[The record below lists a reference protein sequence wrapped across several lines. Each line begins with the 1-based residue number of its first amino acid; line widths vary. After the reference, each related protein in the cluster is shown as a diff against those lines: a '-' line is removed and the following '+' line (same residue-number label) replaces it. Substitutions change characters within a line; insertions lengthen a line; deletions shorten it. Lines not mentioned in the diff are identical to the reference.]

1 MKKSL
6 LFTLIILSTTHTGC
20 NIHDELDNKGSVNL
34 TVDSDITGTVN
45 EVKSSGILV
54 EDEKLGLI
62 WLSLPEG
69 SDSKNFEKG
78 QSVAI
83 WTDGKIRESYPLQG
97 TALKIEVV
105 D

>member
-1 MKKSL
+1 
-6 LFTLIILSTTHTGC
+6 
-20 NIHDELDNKGSVNL
+20 VN
-34 TVDSDITGTVN
+34 G
-45 EVKSSGILV
+45 VKSSSVLGG
-54 EDEKLGLI
+54 DKKLGLI

-69 SDSKNFEKG
+69 NDSINFEKG
-78 QSVAI
+78 QSVAV

>member
-1 MKKSL
+1 MKRFVLFAFIL
-6 LFTLIILSTTHTGC
+6 LFIVLTGC
-20 NIHDELDNKGSVNL
+20 NVNGEANNN
-34 TVDSDITGTVN
+34 VNGEPDITGTVN
-45 EVKSSGILV
+45 EVKSSSILV
-54 EDEKLGLI
+54 EDKKLGLI

>member
-1 MKKSL
+1 MKKFL
-6 LFTLIILSTTHTGC
+6 LFTFILLFSALTSC
-20 NIHDELDNKGSVNL
+20 NVNGETDSNGSVHVNGDPD
-34 TVDSDITGTVN
+34 VTGIVN
-45 EVKSSGILV
+45 EVKSSSILV
-54 EDEKLGLI
+54 KDEKLGLI

-78 QSVAI
+78 QTVVV

-105 D
+105 H